1 MLKYI
6 KSNALNNFTEISHAY
21 CSKIGGVSKG
31 VYSSLNFGL
40 NSNDDKNHILENF
53 KILANDLNIDV
64 NKIITVNQHHSNKVL
79 IFTETSEFTKLH
91 YNADAIITNLKNI
104 AISVFTADCV
114 PILIYAKDISYIA
127 AIHAGWIGA
136 INGIIE
142 NSFKELQNLGADI
155 SLLHIA
161 IMPSITAE
169 SYEVDLEFYQI
180 FITKN
185 VHNKKYF
192 TKNDNNKFQ
201 FDLRKFVI
209 DICKNYQINN
219 IDDLKIDSYKNS
231 DICFSHRRATHDNTK
246 DTGRNLSFI
255 MLK

>member
-6 KSNALNNFTEISHAY
+6 KSNLLNNFTEISHAY
-21 CSKIGGVSKG
+21 CSKIGGVSDG

-40 NSNDDKNHILENF
+40 NTNDDKHHILENF

-64 NKIITVNQHHSNKVL
+64 NKIITVNQYHSNEVL
-79 IFTETSEFTKLH
+79 LFKETSEFAKLH

-127 AIHAGWIGA
+127 AIHAGWMGA
-136 INGIIE
+136 FNGILE
-142 NSFKELQNLGADI
+142 NSFKELRNLGADI
-155 SLLHIA
+155 SSLNIA
-161 IMPSITAE
+161 IMPSIAVE
-169 SYEVDLEFYQI
+169 SYEVDLDFYKK

-185 VHNKKYF
+185 ARNKKYF
-192 TKNDNNKFQ
+192 TKNDNDKFQ
-201 FDLRKFVI
+201 FDLREFVI

-219 IDDLKIDSYKNS
+219 IDDLKIDSYKNR
-231 DICFSHRRATHDNTK
+231 DICFSYRRATHENAK

>member
-6 KSNALNNFTEISHAY
+6 KSNLLNNFTEISHAY

-40 NSNDDKNHILENF
+40 NTNDDKNHVLENF
-53 KILANDLNIDV
+53 KILAYDLNIDE
-64 NKIITVNQHHSNKVL
+64 NKIITVNQYHSNEVL
-79 IFTETSEFTKLH
+79 LFKETSEFAKLH

-127 AIHAGWIGA
+127 AIHAGWMGA
-136 INGIIE
+136 FNGILE
-142 NSFKELQNLGADI
+142 NSFQELQNLGADI
-155 SLLHIA
+155 SLLNIA
-161 IMPSITAE
+161 IMPSIAAE
-169 SYEVDLEFYQI
+169 SYEVDLDFYQK

-185 VHNKKYF
+185 SHNKKYF
-192 TKNDNNKFQ
+192 TKNNNDKFQ
-201 FDLRKFVI
+201 FDLREFVI
-209 DICKNYQINN
+209 DICKNYQVNN

-231 DICFSHRRATHDNTK
+231 DICFSHRRATHENVK